1 VHFRS
6 VFILMIILVFPA
18 IYSQSTYGAQKEVF
32 VSAPDRCSKV
42 ERVEGD
48 KVFLM
53 SGPSNCEPG
62 QGKLAVTVDSKANR
76 LSVYVDG
83 KLWREQPAISI
94 DLGAIRD
101 ATEKAMEQKLAM
113 PKNYHMEKGRLK
125 AEELSEYF
133 NSKAYQDKI
142 KTESERLRTEVFGD
156 QIEGYESQKERKK
169 AGHLSAKERI
179 YLFVSS
185 SVPLQTLR
193 NYAAGLDKLADPNI
207 SMVMRGFVEGMKYI
221 KPTLDF
227 LSRVIVEDPGCDVKK
242 SKCAAYDINFMI
254 DPLLFR
260 MYDIEVVPAIVYAR
274 NVSVADTA
282 MSEGAEGNARV
293 GDYYVLYGDVSLE
306 HALELFCS
314 ETRSKSIE
322 SLLKAIRKG
331 FY

>member
-1 VHFRS
+1 VRFRS
-6 VFILMIILVFPA
+6 VFILVILLFPA
-18 IYSQSTYGAQKEVF
+18 MYAQSTHGAQKEIL
-32 VSAPDRCSKV
+32 VSAPDRCSKL

-48 KVFLM
+48 KVFLG
-53 SGPSNCEPG
+53 SGPSNCETG
-62 QGKLAVTVDSKANR
+62 QGEFAVTVDSRVKR
-76 LSVYVDG
+76 LSIYVDG
-83 KLWREQPAISI
+83 KLWREQPAILI
-94 DLGAIRD
+94 DVGAIRD
-101 ATEKAMEQKLAM
+101 ATEKAMGQKLAM

-125 AEELSEYF
+125 AEELSKYF

-142 KTESERLRTEVFGD
+142 KTESERLQAEVFGD
-156 QIEGYESQKERKK
+156 QLEGFRPQNGITKGSKL
-169 AGHLSAKERI
+169 ASKERI

-185 SVPLQTLR
+185 SVPIQTLR
-193 NYAAGLDKLADPNI
+193 NYAADLDKLGDPNI
-207 SMVMRGFVEGMKYI
+207 SMVMRGFVEGMKYM

-227 LSRVIVEDPGCDVKK
+227 LAKVIAEDPGCNVKE

-260 MYDIEVVPAIVYAR
+260 MYGIEVVPAIVYAR

-282 MSEGAEGNARV
+282 MSEGAEGNAKV

-306 HALELFCS
+306 HALELFYS
-314 ETRSKSIE
+314 ETRSKSME